1 MPTHSSEH
9 RWKAIDASAAPQ
21 RRKAGQR
28 LVVVSGGKPGVG
40 ATTLAV
46 NLAATFASEAL
57 RVVLVDANLHG
68 AGLAAQCGISAAL
81 GIHDVL
87 SGQKTIH
94 EALQRGAAGM
104 QVLAGNTQPDSRG
117 SVNERSLQRLLR
129 QMRSLE
135 PYVDWL
141 IVDAGNHPT
150 DLAAQLWLIAEVVL
164 LVTTPEAVA
173 VMDTYALI
181 KTLLA
186 RHSLP
191 SPIELIVNQVD
202 GAIGAA
208 DVHRR
213 IDQSCRRFLG
223 MSLNLAGEI
232 PSSKRAA
239 LAARQGSPA
248 ALSDS
253 PDSWTQAII
262 SIANRVTAA
271 PRAAISAAK
280 VA

>member
-1 MPTHSSEH
+1 
-9 RWKAIDASAAPQ
+9 
-21 RRKAGQR
+21 
-28 LVVVSGGKPGVG
+28 
-40 ATTLAV
+40 
-46 NLAATFASEAL
+46 
-57 RVVLVDANLHG
+57 
-68 AGLAAQCGISAAL
+68 
-81 GIHDVL
+81 
-87 SGQKTIH
+87 
-94 EALQRGAAGM
+94 M

-173 VMDTYALI
+173 VMDTYALV

-191 SPIELIVNQVD
+191 NPIELIVNQVD

-232 PSSKRAA
+232 PSSQRAA

-253 PDSWTQAII
+253 SDSWTQAII

-271 PRAAISAAK
+271 PRTAISAAK